1 MRTVRAHAQLD
12 ERITRIS
19 AASKWLIRAVNAA
32 IRLERPR
39 GPRFAFPRSHKEAV
53 MRYVALAGRLLFSV
67 IFIIAGFGHF
77 TKAEI
82 RCAAQQGVP
91 FASLLVPAS
100 GVMAVAGGLSILVG
114 YYARVGAVLVAVF
127 LVPVTLALHRFW
139 AETDPMMAQLQLAMF
154 LKNVS
159 MLGGALI
166 VSHFGPGPVSID
178 AWLRRPGAAGARR
191 PHAA

>member
-1 MRTVRAHAQLD
+1 MRTVHAHTQLD
-12 ERITRIS
+12 ERITRMS
-19 AASKWLIRAVNAA
+19 EASKLLIRAVNAA
-32 IRLERPR
+32 IRFERPG
-39 GPRFAFPRSHKEAV
+39 GPRFASRRSHKEAV
-53 MRYVALAGRLLFSV
+53 MRYVALVGRILFSA

-77 TKAEI
+77 TQAEI
-82 RCAAQQGVP
+82 GYAAQQGVP

-139 AETDPMMAQLQLAMF
+139 AEADPMMAQLQLAMF

-166 VSHFGPGPVSID
+166 VSHFGAGPASID
-178 AWLRRPGAAGARR
+178 ASRHRPTAGARR

>member
-1 MRTVRAHAQLD
+1 
-12 ERITRIS
+12 
-19 AASKWLIRAVNAA
+19 
-32 IRLERPR
+32 
-39 GPRFAFPRSHKEAV
+39 
-53 MRYVALAGRLLFSV
+53 MRYVALVGRILFSA

-77 TKAEI
+77 TQAEI
-82 RCAAQQGVP
+82 GYAAQQGVP

-114 YYARVGAVLVAVF
+114 YHARVGAVLVAVF

-166 VSHFGPGPVSID
+166 VSHFGAGPASID
-178 AWLRRPGAAGARR
+178 QWRRRPAAGARR

>member
-12 ERITRIS
+12 ERITRMS
-19 AASKWLIRAVNAA
+19 EASKLLIRAVNAA
-32 IRLERPR
+32 IRLERPC

-53 MRYVALAGRLLFSV
+53 MRYVALVGRILFSA

-77 TKAEI
+77 TQAEI
-82 RCAAQQGVP
+82 VYAAQQGVP

-100 GVMAVAGGLSILVG
+100 GVMAMAGGLSILVG
-114 YYARVGAVLVAVF
+114 YHARVGAVLVAVF

-166 VSHFGPGPVSID
+166 VSHFGAGPASID
-178 AWLRRPGAAGARR
+178 ASLHRPTAGARR

>member
-1 MRTVRAHAQLD
+1 MWLSLVGFCFRR
-12 ERITRIS
+12 S
-19 AASKWLIRAVNAA
+19 SSSPASDTSRRRRSGTPPSKACRW
-32 IRLERPR
+32 RP
-39 GPRFAFPRSHKEAV
+39 
-53 MRYVALAGRLLFSV
+53 
-67 IFIIAGFGHF
+67 
-77 TKAEI
+77 
-82 RCAAQQGVP
+82 C
-91 FASLLVPAS
+91 LVPAS

-166 VSHFGPGPVSID
+166 VSHFGAGPASID
-178 AWLRRPGAAGARR
+178 ASRHRPTAGARR

>member
-1 MRTVRAHAQLD
+1 
-12 ERITRIS
+12 
-19 AASKWLIRAVNAA
+19 
-32 IRLERPR
+32 
-39 GPRFAFPRSHKEAV
+39 
-53 MRYVALAGRLLFSV
+53 MRYVALVGRILFSA

-77 TKAEI
+77 TQAEI
-82 RCAAQQGVP
+82 VYAAQQGVP

-100 GVMAVAGGLSILVG
+100 GVMAMAGGLSILVG
-114 YYARVGAVLVAVF
+114 YHARIGAVLVAVF

-166 VSHFGPGPVSID
+166 VSHFGAGPASID
-178 AWLRRPGAAGARR
+178 AALHRPTAGARR

>member
-1 MRTVRAHAQLD
+1 
-12 ERITRIS
+12 
-19 AASKWLIRAVNAA
+19 
-32 IRLERPR
+32 
-39 GPRFAFPRSHKEAV
+39 
-53 MRYVALAGRLLFSV
+53 MRYVALVGRILFSA

-77 TKAEI
+77 TQAEI
-82 RCAAQQGVP
+82 VYAAQQGVP

-100 GVMAVAGGLSILVG
+100 GVMAMAGGSAFSWAITPES
-114 YYARVGAVLVAVF
+114 APCWWPCFRS
-127 LVPVTLALHRFW
+127 PVTLALHRFW

-166 VSHFGPGPVSID
+166 VSHFGAGPASID
-178 AWLRRPGAAGARR
+178 ASLHRPTAGARR

>member
-1 MRTVRAHAQLD
+1 
-12 ERITRIS
+12 
-19 AASKWLIRAVNAA
+19 
-32 IRLERPR
+32 
-39 GPRFAFPRSHKEAV
+39 
-53 MRYVALAGRLLFSV
+53 MRYVALVGRILFSA
-67 IFIIAGFGHF
+67 IFIIAGLAHF
-77 TKAEI
+77 TQAEI
-82 RCAAQQGVP
+82 GYAAQQGVP
-91 FASLLVPAS
+91 FASVLVPAS
-100 GVMAVAGGLSILVG
+100 GMMAVAGGVSILVG
-114 YYARVGAVLVAVF
+114 YHARIGAVLLAVF
-127 LVPVTLALHRFW
+127 LVPVTLTLHRFW

>member
-1 MRTVRAHAQLD
+1 
-12 ERITRIS
+12 
-19 AASKWLIRAVNAA
+19 
-32 IRLERPR
+32 
-39 GPRFAFPRSHKEAV
+39 
-53 MRYVALAGRLLFSV
+53 MRYVALVGRILFSA

-77 TKAEI
+77 TQAEI
-82 RCAAQQGVP
+82 GYAAQQGVP

-114 YYARVGAVLVAVF
+114 YHARVGAVLVAVF

-139 AETDPMMAQLQLAMF
+139 AEADPMMAQLQLAMF

-166 VSHFGPGPVSID
+166 VSHFGAGPASID
-178 AWLRRPGAAGARR
+178 VSRHRPIAGARR

>member
-1 MRTVRAHAQLD
+1 M
-12 ERITRIS
+12 
-19 AASKWLIRAVNAA
+19 
-32 IRLERPR
+32 P
-39 GPRFAFPRSHKEAV
+39 
-53 MRYVALAGRLLFSV
+53 YVALVGRILFSA
-67 IFIIAGFGHF
+67 IFIIAGLAHF
-77 TKAEI
+77 TQAEI
-82 RCAAQQGVP
+82 GYAAQQGVP
-91 FASLLVPAS
+91 FASVLVPAS
-100 GVMAVAGGLSILVG
+100 GMMAVAGGVSILVG
-114 YYARVGAVLVAVF
+114 YHARIGAVLLAVF
-127 LVPVTLALHRFW
+127 LVPVTLTLHRFW